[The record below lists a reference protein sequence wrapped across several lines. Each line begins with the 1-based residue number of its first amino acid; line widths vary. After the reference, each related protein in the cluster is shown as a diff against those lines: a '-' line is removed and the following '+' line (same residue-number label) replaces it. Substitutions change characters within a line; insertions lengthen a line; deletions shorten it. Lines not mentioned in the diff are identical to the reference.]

1 MAIRFD
7 CPSCKTNY
15 EVADDLGGKMIMCRV
30 CQKRGPVRSLT
41 GTPAPSTVL
50 SSAALASRRKFLL
63 VGSGVLASLGAVATG
78 AVLAQWRPWRK
89 WGDRPPGGPG
99 GPGGPPGGRR
109 RGPPEDGKD
118 RPAQGSRQKAG
129 RLTTM
134 CGAATVR
141 ASGQNRRDK
150 PGGSP

>member
-41 GTPAPSTVL
+41 GTPAPSTIL

-78 AVLAQWRPWRK
+78 ALLAQWRPWRK

-99 GPGGPPGGRR
+99 GPADRR
-109 RGPPEDGKD
+109 ADD
-118 RPAQGSRQKAG
+118 AAG
-129 RLTTM
+129 RPKMARTGPSARIKAKNRTPNNN
-134 CGAATVR
+134 VR
-141 ASGQNRRDK
+141 SRDRT
-150 PGGSP
+150 S